1 MISKIFENFQKFQNF
16 RKISKIFRRPT
27 LGRPNFFSNQ
37 QIFDFFTDR
46 RGISLR
52 IRWYHPKVMILE
64 RKKVILHSLEFGP
77 LTQETI
83 LNIAQFR
90 EITLKLFWL

>member
-1 MISKIFENFQKFQNF
+1 
-16 RKISKIFRRPT
+16 
-27 LGRPNFFSNQ
+27 
-37 QIFDFFTDR
+37 
-46 RGISLR
+46 
-52 IRWYHPKVMILE
+52 MILQ

-90 EITLKLFWL
+90 EITLKECENKLFCLMERIGPGGEHVSDIS